1 VIFRFVYIDGIGDHH
16 YLNFLFITYIFD
28 FVNKPVQYN
37 VNFL

>member
-1 VIFRFVYIDGIGDHH
+1 MVVCFVDIGGIGDHH

-28 FVNKPVQYN
+28 FVCKPVQCA